1 MCVSDTSVCRGK
13 VCVGDKSS
21 RGHVSLNHG
30 PAEWMADSSG
40 RSHQKKR
47 VSGLFTKPYIESMKK
62 GVITYNK
69 CQRALSELVTYL
81 NSRDLTLALAL
92 STPKLRYFQGRPIFI
107 KMDVITVHYTVNK
120 KLRSELF
127 TLELIFACK

>member
-1 MCVSDTSVCRGK
+1 
-13 VCVGDKSS
+13 
-21 RGHVSLNHG
+21 
-30 PAEWMADSSG
+30 
-40 RSHQKKR
+40 
-47 VSGLFTKPYIESMKK
+47 MKK

-127 TLELIFACK
+127 TLELIFACN